1 MSGGASWQ
9 LGDAMRAVELA
20 IVLESLS
27 QTLKRGDGR
36 KLPVVCAEVHEQ
48 SGPTDKA
55 AQGGLWWHWD
65 TDQQKALVDLKA
77 ALTKRPVL
85 PYPDFTRPLT
95 LVTGGSQEG
104 LMTTLNQNQEEGDQ
118 LVAYASK
125 AKSAVVATYNITRLD
140 CAAVIWVNLLRLYLY
155 ERKFRLVTDHAA
167 LKWLLT
173 SKDLTI

>member
-1 MSGGASWQ
+1 M
-9 LGDAMRAVELA
+9 
-20 IVLESLS
+20 
-27 QTLKRGDGR
+27 
-36 KLPVVCAEVHEQ
+36 
-48 SGPTDKA
+48 
-55 AQGGLWWHWD
+55 
-65 TDQQKALVDLKA
+65 KA

-125 AKSAVVATYNITRLD
+125 VKSAVVATYNITELD

-155 ERKFRLVTDHAA
+155 GRKFRLVTDHAA